1 MKQTFDLDEIMFKLL
16 NVKTI
21 TDEISGGIY
30 LGDGRPEDSSK
41 EDVVQ
46 LNRLDARLPS
56 ASRNNEC
63 EHLCPRQAISN

>member
-41 EDVVQ
+41 EDVVV
-46 LNRLDARLPS
+46 NSRLPS